1 MPDSPRQLLQAI
13 AVALTEEVAPH
24 VDDPFAQMQCKA
36 AAELLANLADEL
48 DWAPAPLQA
57 RNEQLRTLRDALRR
71 SGWPGADRSE
81 SDSASPP
88 ARDGVQATRAALLA
102 ELREGMAWLADAP
115 EAAATEVDQLLRAD
129 LDQQVAALRRGM
141 FR

>member
-13 AVALTEEVAPH
+13 TIALTEEVAPH

-48 DWAPAPLQA
+48 DWAPAPQQA
-57 RNEQLRTLRDALRR
+57 RNEQLRAVRDALRR

-81 SDSASPP
+81 PDSAGAP
-88 ARDGVQATRAALLA
+88 AHDATEATRAALLA
-102 ELREGMAWLADAP
+102 ELREGMDWLASAP
-115 EAAATEVDQLLRAD
+115 GEAATEVDQLL
-129 LDQQVAALRRGM
+129 
-141 FR
+141 